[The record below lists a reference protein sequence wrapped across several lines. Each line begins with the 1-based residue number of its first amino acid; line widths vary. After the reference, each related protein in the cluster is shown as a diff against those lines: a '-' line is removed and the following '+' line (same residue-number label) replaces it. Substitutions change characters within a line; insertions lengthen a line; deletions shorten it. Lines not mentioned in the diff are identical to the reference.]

1 MKTGLLILIILYTT
15 TSFAENNKL
24 ARINDPDGYTNVRNG
39 QGVEFPIITT
49 LDKDDLFY
57 CEKTNSEWL
66 KIIALKWI
74 DSKQIEG
81 FVHRS
86 KVQFIDNLD
95 NKAKQELL
103 KKTLLTQTKLATDF
117 YNAWKSKDSVAY
129 KTTVKKLE
137 EYSEFK
143 YSTIIEILP
152 GYYCETKDSTILQL
166 FFSTILADAGS
177 ANETPSFV
185 IGECYICK
193 PSMVLAQVKY
203 LKTAKQ
209 RKLIFDNIE
218 WGLMNYYE
226 TDENGKS
233 ENKDFNR
240 LKKLLETERKKACP

>member
-1 MKTGLLILIILYTT
+1 MKIRLLILIVLYTT
-15 TSFAENNKL
+15 TSFAENKL
-24 ARINDPDGYTNVRNG
+24 ARINDPDGYTNVRSG
-39 QGVEFPIITT
+39 QGVDFPVITT

-57 CEKTNSEWL
+57 CEKTDSEWL

-86 KVQFIDNLD
+86 KVEFIDYLD

-103 KKTLLTQTKLATDF
+103 KITLLKQTKLATDF
-117 YNAWKSKDSVAY
+117 YNAWKSKDSAAH
-129 KTTVKKLE
+129 KKTVKLLE
-137 EYSEFK
+137 EYGELK
-143 YSTIIEILP
+143 YSSIIEILP

-166 FFSTILADAGS
+166 FISAILADAGS

-193 PSMVLAQVKY
+193 PSLVLTQIKN
-203 LKTAKQ
+203 LKTAEQ
-209 RKLIFDNIE
+209 RKLIFDDIE
-218 WGLMNYYE
+218 WGLINYYGA
-226 TDENGKS
+226 DENGIS
-233 ENKDFNR
+233 DNKDFNR